1 MSTIMKSL
9 AAALLFATGAMGCTA
24 NVSNPSLNQMANMTS
39 CTTSCDDAETSCS
52 AKCSDDSCRA
62 SCTTTHSNC
71 VEQCAPATTT
81 GDGGT

>member
-1 MSTIMKSL
+1 MSTIIKSFAVAAWL
-9 AAALLFATGAMGCTA
+9 ASGIVACTA

-39 CTTSCDDAETSCS
+39 CTKSCDDAETSCS

-62 SCTTTHSNC
+62 SCTTTHDNC
-71 VEQCAPATTT
+71 VEQCSATTAT